1 MKRGRGRPKKEPKGQ
16 KPEDKNYTSGKCC
29 TDDVIAEHAFRERQ
43 PKLSFIAK
51 LKRLLTKKR

>member
-1 MKRGRGRPKKEPKGQ
+1 MKKRTKINKEPKGL
-16 KPEDKNYTSGKCC
+16 KPEEKNYTSGQCC
-29 TDDVIAEHAFRERQ
+29 TEDVIAEHAFRERQ